1 MDWLISLDKFMLDL
15 FKRTLYLSF
24 SFLHFSDL
32 IKVCLNV
39 MFFLICIDFLIE
51 KLYNFS
57 WKLKYF
63 NKFD

>member
-24 SFLHFSDL
+24 PFLHFSDL